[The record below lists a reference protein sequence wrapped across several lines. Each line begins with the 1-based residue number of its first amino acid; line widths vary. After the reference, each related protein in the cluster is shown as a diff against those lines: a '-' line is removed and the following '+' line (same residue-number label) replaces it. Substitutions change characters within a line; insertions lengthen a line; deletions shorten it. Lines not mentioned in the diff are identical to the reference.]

1 MLELVY
7 FFIVWLPADPPSII
21 DSPANI
27 TINKDEIVTFT
38 CIANSSV
45 MDLTIEWI
53 CSDSSNCGSPITDET
68 DDEYI
73 LTSTLEI
80 IGVNNLTISCV
91 VNQSLTSSLPGEP
104 GVEKRPPC
112 TRIVQK
118 AAQLTVIPTII
129 TKAASTSS
137 TTTTGSFSFKGKKDD
152 HYWLGRRGGLSLYF
166 ILFLLLFHP
175 N

>member
-1 MLELVY
+1 MLELMY
-7 FFIVWLPADPPSII
+7 IFIVWLPADPPNII

-27 TINKDEIVTFT
+27 TVNEGEIVTFT
-38 CIANSSV
+38 CAANGSG
-45 MDLTIEWI
+45 DLTIEWI
-53 CSDSSNCGSPITDET
+53 CSDSANCGSPST
-68 DDEYI
+68 DDTDDGYI

-91 VNQSLTSSLPGEP
+91 VNQSLTINEP
-104 GVEKRPPC
+104 GVEKRLPY

-129 TKAASTSS
+129 TNNTI
-137 TTTTGSFSFKGKKDD
+137 TTGSFSFKGKD
-152 HYWLGRRGGLSLYF
+152 
-166 ILFLLLFHP
+166 